1 MQVQGKN
8 IRGFNLLELL
18 VVIVIISV
26 VSAAAYPNFSSWRKE
41 RELRGAAEEIKN
53 LFSNI
58 SSQVQRGLY
67 AFVQVDVCNGSKES
81 PGECKVKEDAID
93 KTLTITSKGMR
104 MDTLM
109 GIKRDTS
116 SWTTDMDIRCSAD
129 QFWDDEGGPDNRKLE
144 VAELIYDNVAINFSG
159 STLRGT
165 VCFSK
170 DGTYYSTAGAL
181 ETDPFF
187 YICRRS
193 STNTRCDVSDTGV
206 PDEELDNV
214 FAINWSRFGNITL
227 EKWSKTKEDWVLQ

>member
-1 MQVQGKN
+1 MRALEKN
-8 IRGFNLLELL
+8 IKGFNIIELL
-18 VVIVIISV
+18 IVIVIISV

-53 LFSNI
+53 LFTNI

-67 AFVQVDVCNGSKES
+67 AFVQVDV
-81 PGECKVKEDAID
+81 KEDATD

-109 GIKRDTS
+109 ASAREIDN
-116 SWTTDMDIRCSAD
+116 WTTNMETRCSPT
-129 QFWDDEGGPDNRKLE
+129 QTWDDEGGPDNKKLE
-144 VAELIYDNVAINFSG
+144 VAQLIYDNVAINFDD
-159 STLRGT
+159 LVFRGT

-170 DGTYYSTAGAL
+170 DGTYYSAAGGLAI
-181 ETDPFF
+181 DPFF

-193 STNTRCDVSDTGV
+193 ATNARCEVSALQV

-227 EKWSKTKEDWVLQ
+227 EKWSEAKEEWVLQ

>member
-1 MQVQGKN
+1 MRALEKN
-8 IRGFNLLELL
+8 IKGFNLIELL
-18 VVIVIISV
+18 IVIVIISV

-53 LFSNI
+53 LFTNI

-67 AFVQVDVCNGSKES
+67 AFVQVDIIE
-81 PGECKVKEDAID
+81 ETQEDETT
-93 KTLTITSKGMR
+93 TLTITSKGMR

-109 GIKRDTS
+109 ATTRETT
-116 SWTTDMDIRCSAD
+116 SWTTDMDIRCNPT
-129 QFWDDEGGPDNRKLE
+129 QTWDDEGGPDNRKLE

-159 STLRGT
+159 SILRGT

-193 STNTRCDVSDTGV
+193 STNVRCDVSDIGV

-214 FAINWSRFGNITL
+214 FAINWSRFGTITL

>member
-1 MQVQGKN
+1 MRVQEKN
-8 IRGFNLLELL
+8 IKGFNILELL

-41 RELRGAAEEIKN
+41 RELRAAAEEIKN

-67 AFVQVDVCNGSKES
+67 AFVQVDIIE
-81 PGECKVKEDAID
+81 ETQEDETT
-93 KTLTITSKGMR
+93 TLTITSKGMR

-109 GIKRDTS
+109 ATARATPDF
-116 SWTTDMDIRCSAD
+116 TTDMKKRCNPTTLT
-129 QFWDDEGGPDNRKLE
+129 WDDEGGPDNTKLE
-144 VAELIYDNVAINFSG
+144 VAQLIYDNVTINFDD
-159 STLRGT
+159 LVFRGT

-170 DGTYYSTAGAL
+170 DGTYYSATDGLAI
-181 ETDPFF
+181 DPFF

-193 STNTRCDVSDTGV
+193 STIARCDVSGAGV
-206 PDEELDNV
+206 PNEELDNV

-227 EKWSKTKEDWVLQ
+227 EKWSEAQEEWVLQ